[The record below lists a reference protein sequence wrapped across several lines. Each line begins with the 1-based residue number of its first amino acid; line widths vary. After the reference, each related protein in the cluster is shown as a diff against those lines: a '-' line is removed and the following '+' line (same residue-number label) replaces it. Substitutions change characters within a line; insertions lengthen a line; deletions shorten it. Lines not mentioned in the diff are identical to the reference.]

1 MAQYIDDVGAFIRNL
16 IRGGGD
22 DPLFDADFMRGLPE
36 NQQRLLAQDNLGGIL
51 ADGAG
56 RQPVL
61 PNAGEMITDPRL
73 IVPQQPPLP
82 QVIQLPDGRTVPAPT
97 DMIPAPQRGVPS
109 PEPIGLPGREQL
121 RLPAPVPSALSVPA
135 TNWRPGDGTV
145 GPRGMT
151 VLDAVPSNVGPRG
164 LITRPAPQGRSY
176 WPEAGVAATAAALA
190 ATAEALRQR
199 GMAPATPDELAEEAS
214 PMPMGN
220 PTELPDVPA
229 VPEVVIAPP
238 PPMAPRQEL
247 PPRPG
252 PGTGFIE
259 TNRGYALKPAQSR
272 TAEVM
277 LNAGLDPAR
286 VEDIVRGQR
295 SLTQNEER
303 AIIRNGPSR
312 NDAEL
317 NAIEARRYLR
327 SKGL

>member
-1 MAQYIDDVGAFIRNL
+1 MAQYLDDVGAFIRSL

-22 DPLFDADFMRGLPE
+22 DPLFDADFIRGLPE

-51 ADGAG
+51 ADGVG

-61 PNAGEMITDPRL
+61 PNAGEMITTPVDLGYRRPTL
-73 IVPQQPPLP
+73 GPNTTTQGVVVP
-82 QVIQLPDGRTVPAPT
+82 GPT
-97 DMIPAPQRGVPS
+97 EMIPAPLRGVTGP
-109 PEPIGLPGREQL
+109 RQQ
-121 RLPAPVPSALSVPA
+121 RLTGPAMDDDIIDSEFIVQP
-135 TNWRPGDGTV
+135 NWRAGSGKV
-145 GPRGMT
+145 GPRGMS
-151 VLDAVPSNVGPRG
+151 VIDPVPS
-164 LITRPAPQGRSY
+164 RSY
-176 WPEAGVAATAAALA
+176 LPEAGVAATAAALA

-199 GMAPATPDELAEEAS
+199 GMAPTTPDALAEEAS

-220 PTELPDVPA
+220 PTELPDVPE

-286 VEDIVRGQR
+286 VEEIVRGQR

-303 AIIRNGPSR
+303 AIIRNGPNR
-312 NDAEL
+312 NQAEL
-317 NAIEARRYLR
+317 DAIEARRWLR
-327 SKGL
+327 SKGR

>member
-1 MAQYIDDVGAFIRNL
+1 MAQYIDDVGAFIRSL

-22 DPLFDADFMRGLPE
+22 DPLFDADFIRGLPE

-51 ADGAG
+51 ADGVG

-61 PNAGEMITDPRL
+61 PNAGEMITTPVDLGYRRPTL
-73 IVPQQPPLP
+73 GPNTTTQGVVVP
-82 QVIQLPDGRTVPAPT
+82 GPT
-97 DMIPAPQRGVPS
+97 EMIPAPLRGVTGP
-109 PEPIGLPGREQL
+109 RQQ
-121 RLPAPVPSALSVPA
+121 RLAGPAPFVPVPNA
-135 TNWRPGDGTV
+135 MTTQPNWRAGSGD
-145 GPRGMT
+145 
-151 VLDAVPSNVGPRG
+151 VGPRG
-164 LITRPAPQGRSY
+164 LSVIDPVPSRSY
-176 WPEAGVAATAAALA
+176 LPEAGVAATAAALA

-199 GMAPATPDELAEEAS
+199 GMVPTTPDALAEEAS

-220 PTELPDVPA
+220 PTELPDVPE

-277 LNAGLDPAR
+277 LNAGLDPER
-286 VEDIVRGQR
+286 VEEIVRGQR

-312 NDAEL
+312 NEAEL
-317 NAIEARRYLR
+317 DAIEARRFLR
-327 SKGL
+327 SIRK

>member
-1 MAQYIDDVGAFIRNL
+1 MAQYIDDVGAFIRSL

-22 DPLFDADFMRGLPE
+22 DPLFDADFIRGLPE
-36 NQQRLLAQDNLGGIL
+36 NQQRLLAQDTLGGIL
-51 ADGAG
+51 ADGVG

-61 PNAGEMITDPRL
+61 PNAGEMITTPVDLGYRRPTL
-73 IVPQQPPLP
+73 GPNTTTQGVVVPGPPE
-82 QVIQLPDGRTVPAPT
+82 
-97 DMIPAPQRGVPS
+97 MIPAPLRGVTGP
-109 PEPIGLPGREQL
+109 RQQ
-121 RLPAPVPSALSVPA
+121 RLTGPAMDDDIIDSEFIVQP
-135 TNWRPGDGTV
+135 NWRAGSGKV
-145 GPRGMT
+145 GPRGMS
-151 VLDAVPSNVGPRG
+151 VIDPVPS
-164 LITRPAPQGRSY
+164 RSY
-176 WPEAGVAATAAALA
+176 LPEAGVAATAAALA

-199 GMAPATPDELAEEAS
+199 GMVPTTPDALAEEAS

-220 PTELPDVPA
+220 PTELPDVPE

-286 VEDIVRGQR
+286 VEEIVRGQR

-303 AIIRNGPSR
+303 AIIRNGPNR
-312 NDAEL
+312 NQAEL
-317 NAIEARRYLR
+317 DAIEARRWLR
-327 SKGL
+327 SKGR

>member
-1 MAQYIDDVGAFIRNL
+1 MPQYADDIGAFIRNL

-22 DPLFDADFMRGLPE
+22 DPLFDADFIRGLPE

-51 ADGAG
+51 ADGVG

-61 PNAGEMITDPRL
+61 PNAGEMITTPVDLGYRRPTL
-73 IVPQQPPLP
+73 GPNTTTQGVVVP
-82 QVIQLPDGRTVPAPT
+82 GPT
-97 DMIPAPQRGVPS
+97 EMIPAPLRGVTGP
-109 PEPIGLPGREQL
+109 RQQ
-121 RLPAPVPSALSVPA
+121 RLTGPAMDDDIIDAEFIVQPNYRRGSG
-135 TNWRPGDGTV
+135 NV
-145 GPRGMT
+145 GPRGMS
-151 VLDAVPSNVGPRG
+151 VIDPVPS
-164 LITRPAPQGRSY
+164 RSY
-176 WPEAGVAATAAALA
+176 LPEAGVAATAAALA

-199 GMAPATPDELAEEAS
+199 GMAPTTPDALAEEAS

-220 PTELPDVPA
+220 PTELPDVPD

-238 PPMAPRQEL
+238 PPMVQRQEL

-286 VEDIVRGQR
+286 VEEIVRGQR

-312 NDAEL
+312 NEAEL
-317 NAIEARRYLR
+317 DAIEARRFLR
-327 SKGL
+327 SIRK